1 MEDRNYII
9 NRIMSKRTTANE
21 FEYDKL
27 TAPPISS
34 MFTMDDIKQ
43 LHKIATSIR
52 YAGNPDKKYK
62 LIDEIMK
69 RRGFAKFV
77 SGTNR
82 VSYRCLEDD
91 SFIIKIAFDDV
102 GIKDNPKEFK
112 NQFLL
117 KPFCTKVF
125 EVTPCGTLGVF
136 ERVNPITSREE
147 FCSVASDIY
156 NVISYWIIGEY
167 VLEDIGTKF
176 FMNWG
181 VRRGFGPVLLD
192 FPYMYEL
199 DGNKLY
205 CKAPADTP
213 SGCCDGVIDYDAGF
227 NYLYCTKCGVRYR
240 ATELAKAIENKEIIK
255 GKGETKMKIRV
266 TGGSKNVN
274 RTYEA
279 GQYAD
284 MAPSIPRG
292 KRRKNRSSDNKV
304 IVSIKGDKAETV
316 YRSEDHEPSIK
327 VRTVKS
333 SIVEKSVNG
342 VKSDDELSKYVDTTT
357 ARQAAIIESAEPVEG
372 DKDVVGRLLNLATE
386 SFGIENLVKEIVR
399 KVDNKIIAKS
409 LPEATITNMAEN
421 NIINKLSAN
430 DISNLDSTIE
440 TVTVALNHILS
451 LITKN
456 GYMLERFID
465 ALFLGVDRDV
475 LIVLLSK
482 LINRG
487 FVDKLISMYD
497 NYNNYEF
504 DKDSGKS
511 MVYTDPKIYN
521 EYGNVIYEKDDYEAL
536 EMPDVGGNLQSDCTT
551 YDTASDKEKSVVA
564 EDKFYTGFKYYS
576 GKIINEKD
584 IFQDKTRSKVLVL
597 VDQEGEM
604 ISDSDKIVAVDLIDN
619 KSVDSLSI
627 VSTNWLNPILEKL
640 NPYTEDKDIKE
651 YPDEE
656 VIVEDTPEESDDVVY
671 TDDSGDK
678 ITVADSIPMGVLPP
692 NAYPDLS
699 EEYSEP
705 NTEDVE
711 YSVNGVKGE

>member
-34 MFTMDDIKQ
+34 MFTMDDINQ
-43 LHKIATSIR
+43 LRKIATSVR

-205 CKAPADTP
+205 CKAPAETP
-213 SGCCDGVIDYDAGF
+213 SGCCDGIIDYDAGF

-240 ATELAKAIENKEIIK
+240 ATELAKAIENNEIIK

-284 MAPSIPRG
+284 MMPSIPRG

-304 IVSIKGDKAETV
+304 VVSIKGDKAETI

-333 SIVEKSVNG
+333 TNVEKTVNG
-342 VKSDDELSKYVDTTT
+342 VKTDDESHMKHSDQDISFEAVPIEPLDFIKAAMLDLS
-357 ARQAAIIESAEPVEG
+357 P
-372 DKDVVGRLLNLATE
+372 E
-386 SFGIENLVKEIVR
+386 SFNDEEIIKEIV
-399 KVDNKIIAKS
+399 NKFNHDTIAKM
-409 LPEATITNMAEN
+409 LPQITVMSTAKT
-421 NIINKLSAN
+421 NIINKLSSS
-430 DISNLDSTIE
+430 DISDIDKTIE
-440 TVTVALNHILS
+440 SIAIASNHILS
-451 LITKN
+451 LIVKDDKI
-456 GYMLERFID
+456 LDKFID
-465 ALFLGVDRDV
+465 LVFYYVDRDV
-475 LIVLLSK
+475 LVGLLTK
-482 LINRG
+482 LINRA

-497 NYNNYEF
+497 NYDRYEF
-504 DKDSGKS
+504 DEDTNKS
-511 MVYTDPKIYN
+511 TVYTDPKIYN
-521 EYGNVIYEKDDYEAL
+521 EYGDVIYEKDDYEIL
-536 EMPDVGGNLQSDCTT
+536 TMNDVKDNLQSQPDNNNTEVV
-551 YDTASDKEKSVVA
+551 KEKSVKPD
-564 EDKFYTGFKYYS
+564 DKFYTGFKYFS

-604 ISDSDKIVAVDLIDN
+604 ISDNDKIVAVDLIDN

-640 NPYTEDKDIKE
+640 NHYTEDKDVKE
-651 YPDEE
+651 YPDKEVE

-671 TDDSGDK
+671 TDESDNV
-678 ITVADSIPMGVLPP
+678 TVADAIPMGIFPP
-692 NAYPDLS
+692 NTD
-699 EEYSEP
+699 
-705 NTEDVE
+705 TE

>member
-34 MFTMDDIKQ
+34 MFTMDDIDQ
-43 LHKIATSIR
+43 LRKIATSVR

-205 CKAPADTP
+205 CKAPAETP

-240 ATELAKAIENKEIIK
+240 ATELAKAIENNEIIK

-284 MAPSIPRG
+284 MMPSIPKG

-304 IVSIKGDKAETV
+304 VVSINGDKAETI

-327 VRTVKS
+327 VRTVKAS
-333 SIVEKSVNG
+333 NVEKTVNG
-342 VKSDDELSKYVDTTT
+342 VKSDDELSNYVD
-357 ARQAAIIESAEPVEG
+357 I
-372 DKDVVGRLLNLATE
+372 DD
-386 SFGIENLVKEIVR
+386 
-399 KVDNKIIAKS
+399 
-409 LPEATITNMAEN
+409 
-421 NIINKLSAN
+421 
-430 DISNLDSTIE
+430 
-440 TVTVALNHILS
+440 TVTVESRIIDLFNTITDLYDNEEIIKAFVNKFDKSRILYAFKTSELVSYTEQIYKYLLSNDESKLDGIKAISILLGKILPIIVEDDTLLDNLPISLMDHIN
-451 LITKN
+451 K
-456 GYMLERFID
+456 
-465 ALFLGVDRDV
+465 DV
-475 LIVLLSK
+475 YIKVLSK
-482 LINRG
+482 LINRA
-487 FVDKLISMYD
+487 FVDKLIAMYD
-497 NYNNYEF
+497 IYNRYEC
-504 DKDSGKS
+504 DENSGES

-521 EYGNVIYEKDDYEAL
+521 ENGDIIYEKDDYEVL
-536 EMPDVGGNLQSDCTT
+536 IMPDVKDNLQPQPDNNEVV
-551 YDTASDKEKSVVA
+551 KEESA
-564 EDKFYTGFKYYS
+564 DDEEDKFYTGFKYFS

-604 ISDSDKIVAVDLIDN
+604 ISEKDKIIAVDLIDN
-619 KSVDSLSI
+619 KSMDSLSI

-640 NPYTEDKDIKE
+640 NSYTEDKDVKE

-656 VIVEDTPEESDDVVY
+656 VIAEEVPEESDDIVY
-671 TDDSGDK
+671 TDESGDNV
-678 ITVADSIPMGVLPP
+678 TVADSIPMGIFPP
-692 NAYPDLS
+692 NTD
-699 EEYSEP
+699 
-705 NTEDVE
+705 TE

>member
-34 MFTMDDIKQ
+34 MFTMDDINQ
-43 LHKIATSIR
+43 LRKIATSVR

-205 CKAPADTP
+205 CKAPAETP
-213 SGCCDGVIDYDAGF
+213 SGCCDGIIDYDAGF

-240 ATELAKAIENKEIIK
+240 ATELAKAIENNEIIK

-284 MAPSIPRG
+284 MMPSIPRG

-304 IVSIKGDKAETV
+304 VVSIKGDKAETI

-333 SIVEKSVNG
+333 TNVEKTVNG
-342 VKSDDELSKYVDTTT
+342 VKTDDESHMKHSDQDISFEAVPIEPLDFIKAAMLDLS
-357 ARQAAIIESAEPVEG
+357 P
-372 DKDVVGRLLNLATE
+372 E
-386 SFGIENLVKEIVR
+386 SFNDEEIIKEIV
-399 KVDNKIIAKS
+399 NKFNHDTIAKM
-409 LPEATITNMAEN
+409 LPQITVMSTAKT
-421 NIINKLSAN
+421 NIINKLSSS
-430 DISNLDSTIE
+430 DISDIDKTIE
-440 TVTVALNHILS
+440 SIAIASNHILS
-451 LITKN
+451 LIVKDDKI
-456 GYMLERFID
+456 LDKFID
-465 ALFLGVDRDV
+465 LVFYYVDRDV
-475 LIVLLSK
+475 LVGLLTK
-482 LINRG
+482 LINRA

-497 NYNNYEF
+497 NYDRYEF
-504 DKDSGKS
+504 DEDTNKS
-511 MVYTDPKIYN
+511 TVYTDPKIYN
-521 EYGNVIYEKDDYEAL
+521 EYGDVIYEKDDYEIL
-536 EMPDVGGNLQSDCTT
+536 TMNDVKDNLQSQPDNNNNTEVV
-551 YDTASDKEKSVVA
+551 KEKSVKPD
-564 EDKFYTGFKYYS
+564 DKFYTGFKYFS

-604 ISDSDKIVAVDLIDN
+604 ISDNDKIVAVDLIDN

-640 NPYTEDKDIKE
+640 NHYTEDKDVKE
-651 YPDEE
+651 YPDKEVE

-671 TDDSGDK
+671 TDESDNV
-678 ITVADSIPMGVLPP
+678 TVADAIPMGIFPP
-692 NAYPDLS
+692 NTD
-699 EEYSEP
+699 
-705 NTEDVE
+705 TE

>member
-34 MFTMDDIKQ
+34 MFTMDDINQ
-43 LHKIATSIR
+43 LRKIATSVR

-240 ATELAKAIENKEIIK
+240 ATELAKAIENNEIIK

-284 MAPSIPRG
+284 MMPSIPKG
-292 KRRKNRSSDNKV
+292 KRRKNKSSDNKV
-304 IVSIKGDKAETV
+304 VVSIKGDKAETI

-333 SIVEKSVNG
+333 TNVEKTVNG
-342 VKSDDELSKYVDTTT
+342 VKTDDSSYNHSNTDISYEVVSDKPPIDT
-357 ARQAAIIESAEPVEG
+357 AHKEVIFEAFEPSID
-372 DKDVVGRLLNLATE
+372 DKEIVTRLLNLSSD
-386 SFGIENLVKEIVR
+386 SFNREDIIRQLLDKF
-399 KVDNKIIAKS
+399 DNNIIAKL
-409 LPEATITNMAEN
+409 LPEATVMNVSVN
-421 NIINKLSAN
+421 NIIHKLSAN

-440 TVTVALNHILS
+440 SVTVASNHILS
-451 LITKN
+451 LITKDDD
-456 GYMLERFID
+456 MLDRFVG
-465 ALFLGVDRDV
+465 ALFLDVNRDV
-475 LIVLLSK
+475 LIELLSK
-482 LINRG
+482 LINRA

-497 NYNNYEF
+497 NYDRYEF
-504 DKDSGKS
+504 DENTNKS
-511 MVYTDPKIYN
+511 TVYTDPKIYN
-521 EYGNVIYEKDDYEAL
+521 EYGDVIYEKDDYEIL
-536 EMPDVGGNLQSDCTT
+536 TMNDVKDNLQSQPDNNEVI
-551 YDTASDKEKSVVA
+551 KEESTD
-564 EDKFYTGFKYYS
+564 EENKFYTGFKYFS

-604 ISDSDKIVAVDLIDN
+604 ISEKDKIVAVDLIDN

-640 NPYTEDKDIKE
+640 VHYTEDKEVEVII
-651 YPDEE
+651 DEE
-656 VIVEDTPEESDDVVY
+656 EDIPEESDDIVY
-671 TDDSGDK
+671 TDESDNV
-678 ITVADSIPMGVLPP
+678 TVADSIPMGIFPP
-692 NAYPDLS
+692 NTD
-699 EEYSEP
+699 
-705 NTEDVE
+705 TE